1 MAITASFSTLSLV
14 MISLVMAL
22 TLLFHLR
29 GFNAQTASNAPTIL
43 TSLGIFG
50 TFLGVALGLLD
61 FNTTDIQASVPDL
74 IDGLK
79 TAFWSSIAG
88 LAGALSIKLRYLI
101 ELRRDRASREQIR
114 MATVDDLAQLL
125 AQIRDRLEDANAER
139 HEAELLGEMK
149 ALRQESQQQLAHLN
163 QQMGHYQ
170 QQMVE
175 ANTRALVGALETV
188 MRDFNTRINEQYGE
202 NFRHLNEAVGEMLRW
217 QQAYQQQLDT
227 LIQQQQITGAIMEE
241 ATRSHERVVEQTRVF
256 STVSEALEGMLA
268 GLETQSKGLEGYL
281 SALSSLVSS
290 AGEGLPQLEGR
301 FDVLTRQLHSSITT
315 GHEQVQGLLES
326 SSEQFSRAQ
335 EALNT
340 QVERI
345 LSRNEAQ
352 LERLDQS
359 MEQELNRA
367 LQGFGYQLTALSEKF
382 VSDYAPLTERLR
394 ELVALAQETEAR

>member
-1 MAITASFSTLSLV
+1 MEITTSFPTLSLA
-14 MISLVMAL
+14 MIGLVALL
-22 TLLFHLR
+22 TLWFHLR

-50 TFLGVALGLLD
+50 TFLGVALGLMD
-61 FNTTDIQASVPDL
+61 FDTTDIQASVPDL

-88 LAGALSIKLRYLI
+88 LAGALSIKLRYLV

-125 AQIRDRLEDANAER
+125 AQIRDRLEDANETR
-139 HEAELLGEMK
+139 HEAEMLAEMRELK
-149 ALRQESQQQLAHLN
+149 LNSQQQLGVLN
-163 QQMGHYQ
+163 QQIADYQ
-170 QQMVE
+170 QRMVD
-175 ANTRALVGALETV
+175 ANTQALVGALETV

-227 LIQQQQITGAIMEE
+227 LIAQQQKTGEIMQE

-256 STVSEALEGMLA
+256 STVSEALEGMLS

-301 FDVLTRQLHSSITT
+301 FEVLTSQLHKSITT
-315 GHEQVQGLLES
+315 SNQQMHGLLES

-335 EALNT
+335 IALNE
-340 QVERI
+340 QVETI
-345 LSRNEAQ
+345 LARNEQ
-352 LERLDQS
+352 QVERLDQS
-359 MEQELNRA
+359 MEEQLNKA
-367 LQGFGYQLTALSEKF
+367 LQSFGYQLTALSEKF

-394 ELVALAQETEAR
+394 EVVALAQESESP